1 MTARQSG
8 SIMASERYDV
18 IIIGT
23 GAGGATLAH
32 RLAPSGKRILL
43 LERGD
48 FLPRERENWDS
59 TAVFVDAKYQ
69 AKETWYGKDGSAFH
83 PGIHYWV
90 GGNTKMYG
98 AALFRLRRQDFGEI
112 EHHGGRSPA
121 WPLAYEDLEPYYCEA
136 EHLYRVHGQRGVDPT
151 DPPASRP
158 YPYPPVSHEPRIQEL
173 HDALERQGHHPFP
186 LPLGVLL
193 DEKDGRPQRTSTCI
207 RCDAFDGYPCPVNG
221 KADAQI
227 ICVEPAL
234 KHANVTL
241 LTNAFV
247 ERLETEPAGRSVS
260 AVWVDHEGAKEAYAA
275 DIVVVACGALNS
287 ALLLL
292 RSACDRHPDGLANSS
307 GVVGRHYMRH
317 NNTAF
322 MAISRQR
329 NPTKFQKTL
338 ALNDFYFGDG
348 GFPYPLGHIQML
360 GKSHGATI
368 AAEAPSWARLMP
380 EMPFDAM
387 AHHAVDFWLTS
398 EDLPDPNN
406 RIRYDRD
413 GRVILDLT
421 ENNMEGHRRL
431 QARLKD
437 LLDKLDLHPHLLSRS
452 LYLGKNIPIGGT
464 AHQAGTIR
472 FGRDPKTSAL
482 DLNCKAHDL
491 DNLYVVDGSFF
502 VSIGAV
508 NPSLTIIANAL
519 RIGDHLLERIGRGS

>member
-1 MTARQSG
+1 
-8 SIMASERYDV
+8 MASQRYDV

-23 GAGGATLAH
+23 GAGGGTLAH

-59 TAVFVDAKYQ
+59 AAVFMDARYQ
-69 AKETWYGKDGSAFH
+69 AKETWYGKDGRTFH

-98 AALFRLRRQDFGEI
+98 AALFRLRKQDFGEI

-121 WPLAYEDLEPYYCEA
+121 WPLAYEDFEPYYCEA
-136 EHLYRVHGQRGVDPT
+136 EQLYQVHGQHGVDPT
-151 DPPASRP
+151 EPPASRP
-158 YPYPPVSHEPRIQEL
+158 YPHPPVSHEPRIQEL
-173 HDALERQGHHPFP
+173 HDALEREGHHPFP
-186 LPLGVLL
+186 LPLGILL
-193 DEKDGRPQRTSTCI
+193 DEKNGKPLHTSACV
-207 RCDAFDGYPCPVNG
+207 RCDAFDGYPCLVNG

-227 ICVEPAL
+227 ICVEPVL

-247 ERLETEPAGRSVS
+247 ERLETEPTGRSVS
-260 AVWVDHEGAKEAYAA
+260 AVHVDREGTKEAYAA
-275 DIVVVACGALNS
+275 DIIVVACGALNS

-292 RSACDRHPDGLANSS
+292 RSACDKHPDGLANSS

-317 NNTAF
+317 NNMAF
-322 MAISRQR
+322 MAISHEP

-338 ALNDFYFGDG
+338 ALNDFYFGAPD
-348 GFPYPLGHIQML
+348 FPYPLGHIQML

-368 AAEAPSWARLMP
+368 AAEAGSWARLMP
-380 EMPFDAM
+380 EIPFDVM

-406 RIRYDRD
+406 RIMYDRD

-421 ENNMEGHRRL
+421 ENNMEGHTRL
-431 QARLKD
+431 RAKLKGM
-437 LLDKLDLHPHLLSRS
+437 LASLGLHPHILPRS
-452 LYLGKNIPIGGT
+452 LYLGKDIPIGGT

-482 DLNCKAHDL
+482 DLDCKAHDL
-491 DNLYVVDGSFF
+491 DNLYVVDASFF

-519 RIGDHLLERIGRGS
+519 RVGDHILERLGRSS

>member
-1 MTARQSG
+1 
-8 SIMASERYDV
+8 MASERYDV

-23 GAGGATLAH
+23 GAGGGTLAH

-59 TAVFVDAKYQ
+59 AAVFLDAKYQ
-69 AKETWYGKDGSAFH
+69 AKETWYGKDGGAFH

-121 WPLAYEDLEPYYCEA
+121 WPLAYEDFEPYYCEA
-136 EHLYRVHGQRGVDPT
+136 EHLYQVHGQHGVDPT

-158 YPYPPVSHEPRIQEL
+158 YPHPPVSHEPRIQEL
-173 HDALERQGHHPFP
+173 HDALEREGHHPFP
-186 LPLGVLL
+186 LPLGALL
-193 DEKDGRPQRTSTCI
+193 DENNGKPERTSTCI
-207 RCDAFDGYPCPVNG
+207 RCDAFDGYPCLVNG

-247 ERLETEPAGRSVS
+247 ERLETEPSGRRVS
-260 AVWVDHEGAKEAYAA
+260 AVWVDHDGAKEAYAA
-275 DIVVVACGALNS
+275 DIVVVACGAINS

-338 ALNDFYFGDG
+338 ALNDFYFGAP

-380 EMPFDAM
+380 EMPFDAI

-431 QARLKD
+431 QAKLKGM
-437 LLDKLDLHPHLLSRS
+437 LGKLDLHPHLLPRS

-472 FGRDPKTSAL
+472 FGRDPETSAL

-491 DNLYVVDGSFF
+491 DNLYVIDGSFF

-519 RIGDHLLERIGRGS
+519 RVGDHLLERLGRGS

>member
-1 MTARQSG
+1 
-8 SIMASERYDV
+8 MATERYDL

-23 GAGGATLAH
+23 GAGGGTLAH

-59 TAVFVDAKYQ
+59 TAVFVHGKYQ
-69 AKETWYGKDGSAFH
+69 AKETWYDKQGQSFH

-98 AALFRLRRQDFGEI
+98 AALFRLRKEDFGEI
-112 EHHGGRSPA
+112 KHHGGISPS
-121 WPLAYEDLEPYYCEA
+121 WPLSYDDFEPYYCEA
-136 EHLYRVHGQRGVDPT
+136 EHLYHVHGEHGVDPT
-151 DPPASRP
+151 DPPVSRP
-158 YPYPPVSHEPRIQEL
+158 YAYPPVSHEPRIQEL
-173 HDALERQGHHPFP
+173 HDALKREGYHPFP
-186 LPLGVLL
+186 LPVAVLL
-193 DEKDGRPQRTSTCI
+193 EEKNGQPTHTSACV
-207 RCDAFDGYPCPVNG
+207 RCDAFDGYPCLVNG

-227 ICVEPAL
+227 ICVEPTI
-234 KHANVTL
+234 KHQNVTL

-247 ERLETEPAGRSVS
+247 ERLETDSSGRTVTT
-260 AVWVDHEGAKEAYAA
+260 VHVDREGKKDTYNA
-275 DIVVVACGALNS
+275 DIVVVSCGAINS

-292 RSACDRHPDGLANSS
+292 RSANDKHPGGLANGS

-317 NNTAF
+317 NNSAF
-322 MAISRQR
+322 MAISRKP
-329 NPTKFQKTL
+329 NPTRFQKTL
-338 ALNDFYFGDG
+338 AVNDFYFGAPDWE
-348 GFPYPLGHIQML
+348 YPLGHIQML
-360 GKSHGATI
+360 GKSHGETI
-368 AAEAPSWARLMP
+368 AAEAGSWALSIP
-380 EMPFDAM
+380 EMPFDTM
-387 AHHAVDFWLTS
+387 ARHAVDFWLTS

-406 RIRYDRD
+406 RVMYECN

-431 QARLKD
+431 QAKLKGMLEAID
-437 LLDKLDLHPHLLSRS
+437 CHPHLLPRS
-452 LYLGKNIPIGGT
+452 LYLGKKIPIGGT

-491 DNLYVVDGSFF
+491 DNLYVVDASFF

-519 RIGDHLLERIGRGS
+519 RVGDHLLERLK